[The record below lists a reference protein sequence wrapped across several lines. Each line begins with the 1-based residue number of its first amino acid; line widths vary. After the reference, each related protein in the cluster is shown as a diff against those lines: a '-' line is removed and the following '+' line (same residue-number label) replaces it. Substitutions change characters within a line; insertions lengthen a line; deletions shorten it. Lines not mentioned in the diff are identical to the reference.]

1 MVTETRYLC
10 ISCCVKVAYYYLC
23 FFFFA
28 MQWVEGE
35 GYALIMGNSA
45 LNTITAL
52 TCTWIVLLIKT
63 RRRRRRKN
71 PVSVLGMI
79 IFGLVWFFLKK
90 VTKPIFFFKKSKS
103 VQNRSVSVW
112 FCLEKNRFKPVWL
125 SFFILARF
133 FQFGSVFW
141 FDSIYS
147 GFFVLVWF
155 GFFGFGLIKP
165 NRTGYFFQNFNRF
178 F

>member
-1 MVTETRYLC
+1 VVVQILIRYVVTETRYLC

-79 IFGLVWFFLKK
+79 IFGSVWFYKKK
-90 VTKPIFFFKKSKS
+90 VTKPNFFYKKNPKS
-103 VQNRSVSVW
+103 VQTDQFWFGFVW
-112 FCLEKNRFKPVWL
+112 KKTGSNRFGLVFLFWL
-125 SFFILARF
+125 GFFSLARF
-133 FQFGSVFW
+133 FGLIRFILVFLFWFGSVF
-141 FDSIYS
+141 SVS
-147 GFFVLVWF
+147 GL
-155 GFFGFGLIKP
+155 
-165 NRTGYFFQNFNRF
+165 
-178 F
+178 

>member
-1 MVTETRYLC
+1 VVVQILIRYVVTETRYLY

-23 FFFFA
+23 FYFFA

-35 GYALIMGNSA
+35 GYALVMGNSA
-45 LNTITAL
+45 LKTITAL

-63 RRRRRRKN
+63 RRRRRKKN

-79 IFGLVWFFLKK
+79 IFGLVWFYKKK
-90 VTKPIFFFKKSKS
+90 VTKPNFFLKKPEISS
-103 VQNRSVSVW
+103 NRSVSVW
-112 FCLEKNRFKPVWL
+112 FCLDKNRFKPVWL

-147 GFFVLVWF
+147 GFFFWF
-155 GFFGFGLIKP
+155 GSVFLVSGL
-165 NRTGYFFQNFNRF
+165 
-178 F
+178 